1 MCRTVWKYRRLFR
14 TDAFVIRRD
23 DREAARLQIK
33 EFEIF
38 KRTGNTE
45 ADRLVASKSAAL
57 IDNVVSKFVADEAYA
72 NMTNH
77 QKRLILKK
85 LLGEVNTAARDQAMK
100 ESPELFLE
108 DVVKK
113 SLSKDELRALEEAGI
128 KLPEQKAK
136 GGPVY
141 SMDEQLLLKR
151 YANR

>member
-1 MCRTVWKYRRLFR
+1 MV
-14 TDAFVIRRD
+14 AG
-23 DREAARLQIK
+23 AAAAGAGRPKIAPKNETEKEMDRLQIK

-57 IDNVVSKFVADEAYA
+57 INNVVSQFVAGEEYG

-85 LLGEVNTAARDQAMK
+85 LLGEVNTAARNQAMK
-100 ESPELFLE
+100 ENPELFLE
-108 DVVKK
+108 SAVKK
-113 SLSKDELRALEEAGI
+113 SLTKDELRVLEEAGI